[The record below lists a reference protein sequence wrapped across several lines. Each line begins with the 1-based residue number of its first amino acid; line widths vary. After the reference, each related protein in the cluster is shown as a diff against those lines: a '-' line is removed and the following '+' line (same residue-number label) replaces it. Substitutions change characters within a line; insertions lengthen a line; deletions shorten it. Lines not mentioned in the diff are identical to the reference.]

1 MISIVILGSG
11 NVATHLTKAYL
22 NAPEVT
28 VAQVYARNLSQLTYL
43 KDKTPITN
51 KLSDLAK
58 ADVYVIAVSDT
69 AIAPISKQL
78 ETSNSLVVHTSG
90 SVAMETIENT
100 ARKGVLYPLQSFSK
114 EKKVDFK
121 TVPFCLEASTKI
133 DLHLLTT
140 LAKIL
145 NATTYNINST
155 QRRQLHVAAVFV
167 NNFVNHLYSIG
178 HELCDQHKVPFE
190 ILHPLITE
198 TAAKIVSIPPA
209 QAQTGPAIRKDQETI
224 EKHLSL
230 LSKEQKNMYI
240 LFTEAIQH
248 HIKPSI

>member
-22 NAPEVT
+22 NAPGVT
-28 VAQVYARNLSQLTYL
+28 VAQVYARDLSQLTYL
-43 KDKTPITN
+43 QCKVPITN
-51 KLSDLAK
+51 QLTALTK
-58 ADVYVIAVSDT
+58 ADVYVIAVSDA
-69 AIAPISKQL
+69 AIAAVSKQL

-90 SVAMETIENT
+90 SVAMGAIENT

-121 TVPFCLEASTKI
+121 TIPFCLEATTEA

-140 LAKIL
+140 LAKAL
-145 NATTYNINST
+145 KATAYTINST
-155 QRRQLHVAAVFV
+155 QRKQLHVAAVFV

-178 HELCDQHKVPFE
+178 HALCEQHEVPFE

-198 TAAKIVSIPPA
+198 TAAKIASIPPA
-209 QAQTGPAIRKDQETI
+209 QAQTGPAVRNDQETI
-224 EKHLSL
+224 TKHVAL
-230 LSKEQKNMYI
+230 LSKEQEKVYTI
-240 LFTEAIQH
+240 LTEAIQ
-248 HIKPSI
+248 KRLKNT